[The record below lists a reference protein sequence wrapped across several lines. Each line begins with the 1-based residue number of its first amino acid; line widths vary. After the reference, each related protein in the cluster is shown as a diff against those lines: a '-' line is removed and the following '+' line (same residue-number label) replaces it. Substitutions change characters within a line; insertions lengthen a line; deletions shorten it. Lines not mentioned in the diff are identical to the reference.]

1 MMKHLEEFGVY
12 TLAISIVIL
21 ASIIGI
27 SVYHIT
33 DRSLMAQNIDNAIAK
48 GINPMS
54 VRCSYVRGDDPICIA
69 YAAKGED
76 PTLPATLTK
85 K

>member
-1 MMKHLEEFGVY
+1 MENDKIFTISVAAAVLS
-12 TLAISIVIL
+12 AIL
-21 ASIIGI
+21 GL
-27 SVYHIT
+27 SVYHIN
-33 DRSLMAQNIDNAIAK
+33 DRNLMAKNIDNAIAK

-69 YAAKGED
+69 FAAKSEE
-76 PTLPATLTK
+76 PMLQSTPVK

>member
-1 MMKHLEEFGVY
+1 MQIVEEQNVIMIAM
-12 TLAISIVIL
+12 TSVIL
-21 ASIIGI
+21 AAILGLSI
-27 SVYHIT
+27 YHIN
-33 DRSLMAQNIDNAIAK
+33 DRNLMAKNIDNAIAK

-69 YAAKGED
+69 FSAKTED
-76 PTLPATLTK
+76 ITAQPTITK

>member
-1 MMKHLEEFGVY
+1 MIDEFKIY
-12 TLAISIVIL
+12 TIAVASVVLSAIL
-21 ASIIGI
+21 GL
-27 SVYHIT
+27 SVYHIN
-33 DRSLMAQNIDNAIAK
+33 DRNLMAKNIDNAIAK

-69 YAAKGED
+69 FAAKSEEPMLQSG
-76 PTLPATLTK
+76 PTK

>member
-1 MMKHLEEFGVY
+1 MENDKIFTIGVAASV
-12 TLAISIVIL
+12 LA
-21 ASIIGI
+21 AIIGI
-27 SVYHIT
+27 SAYHIT
-33 DRSLMAQNIDNAIAK
+33 DRNLMAQNIDNAIAK

-69 YAAKGED
+69 FAAKGDE
-76 PTLPATLTK
+76 TVLQSASTK

>member
-1 MMKHLEEFGVY
+1 MIDEFKIY
-12 TLAISIVIL
+12 TIAVAAVVLSAIL
-21 ASIIGI
+21 GL
-27 SVYHIT
+27 SVYHIN
-33 DRSLMAQNIDNAIAK
+33 DRNLMAKNIDNAISK

-69 YAAKGED
+69 FAAKSEE
-76 PTLPATLTK
+76 PVLQSSSVK

>member
-1 MMKHLEEFGVY
+1 MMKQLEEFGVY

-27 SVYHIT
+27 SIYHIS
-33 DRSLMAQNIDNAIAK
+33 DRNLMAKNIDNAIAK
-48 GINPMS
+48 GINPLS

-69 YAAKGED
+69 FAAKGEE
-76 PTLPATLTK
+76 PVIQSTSSK

>member
-1 MMKHLEEFGVY
+1 MKIIDEYNMVMIAI
-12 TLAISIVIL
+12 TSVVLAAILGLSI
-21 ASIIGI
+21 
-27 SVYHIT
+27 YHIN
-33 DRSLMAQNIDNAIAK
+33 DRNLMAKNIDNAISK

-69 YAAKGED
+69 FAAKAEE
-76 PTLPATLTK
+76 PMLQSTPSK

>member
-1 MMKHLEEFGVY
+1 MIKVIEEHN
-12 TLAISIVIL
+12 IVIISMTLVVL
-21 ASIIGI
+21 AAILGLSI
-27 SVYHIT
+27 YHIN
-33 DRSLMAQNIDNAIAK
+33 DRNLMAKNIDNAIGK

-69 YAAKGED
+69 FAAKSEE
-76 PTLPATLTK
+76 TMLQSNSSK

>member
-1 MMKHLEEFGVY
+1 MQIIEEHNIVM
-12 TLAISIVIL
+12 ISITSVIL
-21 ASIIGI
+21 AAILGL
-27 SVYHIT
+27 SVYHIS
-33 DRSLMAQNIDNAIAK
+33 DRNLMAKNIDNAIAK

-69 YAAKGED
+69 FAAKAED
-76 PTLPATLTK
+76 PMLQSSSSK

>member
-1 MMKHLEEFGVY
+1 MEHDKIFTLSVAASVLAAIFG
-12 TLAISIVIL
+12 ISI
-21 ASIIGI
+21 
-27 SVYHIT
+27 YHIT
-33 DRSLMAQNIDNAIAK
+33 DRNLMAKNIDNAIAK

-69 YAAKGED
+69 FAAKSEE
-76 PTLPATLTK
+76 PMLQSAPVK

>member
-1 MMKHLEEFGVY
+1 MDEFKIY
-12 TLAISIVIL
+12 TVAVAIVVLSAIL
-21 ASIIGI
+21 GM
-27 SVYHIT
+27 SVYHIN
-33 DRSLMAQNIDNAIAK
+33 DRNLMAKNIDNAIAK

-69 YAAKGED
+69 FAAKGDE
-76 PTLPATLTK
+76 PMLQSTPVK

>member
-1 MMKHLEEFGVY
+1 MQIVEESNIVMI
-12 TLAISIVIL
+12 AITSVIL
-21 ASIIGI
+21 AAILGLSIFHI
-27 SVYHIT
+27 S
-33 DRSLMAQNIDNAIAK
+33 DRSLMAANIESAINK

-69 YAAKGED
+69 YAASRSED
-76 PTLPATLTK
+76 QAVQTTSSK

>member
-1 MMKHLEEFGVY
+1 MDESKMFTIAVS
-12 TLAISIVIL
+12 AVVL
-21 ASIIGI
+21 ASIIGLSI
-27 SVYHIT
+27 YHIS
-33 DRSLMAQNIDNAIAK
+33 DRTLMASNIESAINK

-69 YAAKGED
+69 YAAKSED
-76 PTLPATLTK
+76 ATQTPSASTK

>member
-1 MMKHLEEFGVY
+1 MKLVEEHNIVM
-12 TLAISIVIL
+12 LAMTSVIL
-21 ASIIGI
+21 AAILGVSI
-27 SVYHIT
+27 YHIS
-33 DRSLMAQNIDNAIAK
+33 DRNLMAKNIDNAIAK

-69 YAAKGED
+69 FAAKPEESMLQSI
-76 PTLPATLTK
+76 PSK

>member
-1 MMKHLEEFGVY
+1 MIKIIEEHN
-12 TLAISIVIL
+12 IVIISMTL
-21 ASIIGI
+21 VVLSAILGL
-27 SVYHIT
+27 SVYHIN
-33 DRSLMAQNIDNAIAK
+33 DRNLMAKNIDNAIAK

-69 YAAKGED
+69 FAAKAEE
-76 PTLPATLTK
+76 PVLQSMSVK

>member
-1 MMKHLEEFGVY
+1 MDEGKMY
-12 TLAISIVIL
+12 TIALSAVIL
-21 ASIIGI
+21 ASIIGLSI
-27 SVYHIT
+27 YHIS
-33 DRSLMAQNIDNAIAK
+33 DRALMANNIESAINK

-69 YAAKGED
+69 FAAKSEEA
-76 PTLPATLTK
+76 PQAPAAPTK

>member
-1 MMKHLEEFGVY
+1 MKLVEEHNIVM
-12 TLAISIVIL
+12 LAMTSVIL
-21 ASIIGI
+21 AAILGVSI
-27 SVYHIT
+27 YHIS
-33 DRSLMAQNIDNAIAK
+33 DRNLMAKNIDNAIAK

-69 YAAKGED
+69 FAAKGDE
-76 PTLPATLTK
+76 TVLQSASTK